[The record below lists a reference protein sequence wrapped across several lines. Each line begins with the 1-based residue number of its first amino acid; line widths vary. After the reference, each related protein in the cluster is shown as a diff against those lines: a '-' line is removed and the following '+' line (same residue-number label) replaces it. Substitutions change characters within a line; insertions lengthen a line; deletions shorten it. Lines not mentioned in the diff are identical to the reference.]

1 MTATELTHADDF
13 LVGYS
18 LSFISNKLSAGL
30 SRLLREQYQIGL
42 VEWRIMIAL
51 AREPKLQASQISK
64 VANIDKGLIS
74 KSFKVLAKKELITL
88 APLPD
93 EGRRRLARLT
103 AQGQAL
109 YEEIWPVFAAR
120 EAKVLAGLD
129 EKRREELFESLQIL
143 RANLDK
149 L

>member
-1 MTATELTHADDF
+1 MTDTESTQADDF

-30 SRLLREQYQIGL
+30 SRLLRERYQIGL

-51 AREPKLQASQISK
+51 AREPNQQASRISK

-74 KSFKVLAKKELITL
+74 KSFKVLAEKRLITL
-88 APLPD
+88 APLPN
-93 EGRRRLARLT
+93 EQRRRLARLT
-103 AQGQAL
+103 EQGQAL
-109 YEEIWPVFAAR
+109 YDEIWPVFAAR
-120 EAKVLAGLD
+120 EAKVLAGL
-129 EKRREELFESLQIL
+129 EEDQIVNLLESLQVI
-143 RANLDK
+143 RANLEG

>member
-1 MTATELTHADDF
+1 MAAKLSASADDF

-18 LSFISNKLSAGL
+18 FSFISNKLSAGL
-30 SRLLREQYQIGL
+30 SRLLREQFQIGL

-51 AREPKLQASQISK
+51 AREPNLQASQISK

-74 KSFKVLAKKELITL
+74 KSFKVLAEKQLITL
-88 APLPD
+88 ASLPN
-93 EGRRRLARLT
+93 EQRRRLARLT
-103 AQGQAL
+103 EQGQAL
-109 YEEIWPVFAAR
+109 YEEIWPIFAAR
-120 EAKVLAGLD
+120 EVKVLAGLGED
-129 EKRREELFESLQIL
+129 RVTELLESLDVI